1 MRFLLSISVCIS
13 LVALATAQPPQP
25 KDGKITVPLTVD
37 AAKVAKPALKYTL
50 LPEVRDLNPGNQIPA
65 YYKCFM
71 EQHNL
76 YRSKETSDHRE
87 KMLVA
92 PLTDLKDDKALIG
105 YGGASTRQADYAARL
120 DAVDWGILT
129 QLKTEGIF
137 LLLPDVQQLRELS
150 KVLKL
155 RLRGEIARGEFDAAI
170 RSIQTLFA
178 LGKSFE
184 SHPTLIGQLVGV
196 AIISLTLDAIEEL
209 IQQPGA
215 PNLFW
220 AIANL
225 PQTFISL
232 QKGIEGE
239 RAWLS
244 RDFDVLRKP
253 EPLTDAELNR
263 LAGKLDPILK
273 VEGGDTADSVVEYY
287 KKLTFNKMLIAD
299 ARASLIE
306 LGFTQ
311 AQIAKLSITQ
321 IVMTYDF
328 LNYEVFRD
336 DLLKWT
342 QLPYWQISEEVLNRK
357 TPEGVFSKLAPSLL
371 RVKQAQVRLQQR
383 IDMLRIAEA
392 IRAYAAENAGKLPA
406 TLDAIKLPMPLDAVT
421 GKAFMYEVKDKTAV
435 LRNTPPSDRVKEP
448 SFSRVFEIT
457 IRK

>member
-1 MRFLLSISVCIS
+1 MRFVLSASLCVLISS
-13 LVALATAQPPQP
+13 LAFPQP
-25 KDGKITVPLTVD
+25 KDGKTTVLLTVD
-37 AAKVAKPALKYTL
+37 AAKQAKPALKYTL

-65 YYKCFM
+65 FYKCFM
-71 EQHNL
+71 EQHYL
-76 YRSKETSDHRE
+76 YRAKEAIDYRE

-92 PLTDLKDDKALIG
+92 PLAELKGEKHLIG
-105 YGGASTRQADYAARL
+105 YGGSSTRQADYAARL
-120 DAVDWGILT
+120 DNIDWGILT
-129 QLKTEGIF
+129 QLKTEGVF
-137 LLLPDVQQLRELS
+137 LLLPDVQQLRELAQ
-150 KVLKL
+150 VLKL

-170 RSIQTLFA
+170 RSTQTLFA
-178 LGKSFE
+178 LGRAFE

-196 AIISLTLDAIEEL
+196 AIISLTLDAVEEL

-220 AIANL
+220 ALANL
-225 PQTFISL
+225 PQSIISL

-253 EPLTDAELNR
+253 EPLTDAELNH

-273 VEGGDTADSVVEYY
+273 AEGTGGTESVSMYY
-287 KKLTFNKMLIAD
+287 KKLTLDKVFIAN
-299 ARASLIE
+299 ARESLID

-311 AQIAKLSITQ
+311 AQLAKLSPLQ
-321 IVMTYDF
+321 IAMSYDF

-342 QLPYWQISEEVLNRK
+342 NIPYWQISEEVLNRK

-371 RVKQAQVRLQQR
+371 RVKQAQTRLQQR

-392 IRAYAAENAGKLPA
+392 IRAYAHENAGKMPA
-406 TLDAIKLPMPLDAVT
+406 SLDAIKLPLPPDAVT
-421 GKAFMYEVKDKTAV
+421 GKPFVYEVKKGFAM
-435 LRNTPPSDRVKEP
+435 LRSTPPRDRAKEP
-448 SFSRVFEIT
+448 AFTREFAIT